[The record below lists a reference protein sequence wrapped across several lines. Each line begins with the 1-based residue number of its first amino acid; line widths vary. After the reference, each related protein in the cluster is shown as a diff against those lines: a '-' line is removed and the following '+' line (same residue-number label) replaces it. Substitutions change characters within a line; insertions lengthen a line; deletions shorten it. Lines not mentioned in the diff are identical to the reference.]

1 MCTATAS
8 QKADSIMQSERN
20 YDVIVAGGGPSGFI
34 AAIAAARLGAK
45 TLLIERYGFLGGMPT
60 AACIGP
66 ISPFHFQDEQVIAGI
81 PQQFID
87 RMVELG
93 GSTGHAKA
101 TDPKGHG
108 SYVCFYDRQIYKWAA
123 LQMVREA
130 GVELLLHS
138 FISGVRVEEGKLRAV
153 NAVSKSGVGSY
164 GAHVVIDAT
173 GDGDIAA
180 LAGAQHTI
188 GRSDGTLQ
196 PATLMFEMAQ
206 VDTDA
211 VKAYMDANPDDFWRR
226 SEIVTMRPFAANLE
240 KRYFCGQGF
249 VKAVKEATAA
259 EELQLG
265 RDSVLFWTTVRPGV
279 LHFNSTRVARV
290 DALSAE
296 DLTRA
301 EIEGREQVMSLAS
314 FLRKRVPGFAS
325 AYVSDT
331 GIQIGIRESR
341 HILGDHVLT
350 QEDICRGTKYADV
363 IARGYFPI
371 DIHNPNGRE
380 GAVNDGGVWQ
390 DIHDSYDIP
399 FRCLVPRG
407 VEGLIVAGRAI
418 SATHEAHASFRTQGG
433 VMAIGHAAGAAAAL
447 AARDCIEPRRI
458 NINTLQRALEAE
470 GALLRHDP
478 VQAEKQRRKADEA
491 VQDAL
496 ARGLITTAYVRTVQ
510 RKLKAPVRAVG

>member
-1 MCTATAS
+1 MHTNG
-8 QKADSIMQSERN
+8 N
-20 YDVIVAGGGPSGFI
+20 YDVIVVGGGPSGFI
-34 AAIAAARLGAK
+34 AATAAARLGAK

-60 AACIGP
+60 VACIGP
-66 ISPFHFQDEQVIAGI
+66 ISPFHFKDEQVVAGI

-93 GSTGHAKA
+93 GSTGHAKT

-108 SYVCFYDRQIYKWAA
+108 SYVCFYDRQVYKWAA

-130 GVELLLHS
+130 GADLLLHS
-138 FISGVRVEEGKLRAV
+138 FVSDVAVEDGKIRAV
-153 NAVSKSGVGSY
+153 TTVSKSGEQTY
-164 GAHVVIDAT
+164 GARVVIDAT
-173 GDGDIAA
+173 GDGDVAA
-180 LAGAQHTI
+180 LAGAQYTV

-226 SEIVTMRPFAANLE
+226 SEIVTMRSFSPQLE
-240 KRYFCGQGF
+240 QRHFCGQGF
-249 VKAVKEATAA
+249 VQAVREATADG
-259 EELQLG
+259 ELQLG

-279 LHFNSTRVARV
+279 LHFNTTRVARV
-290 DALSAE
+290 DALSAQ

-301 EIEGREQVMSLAS
+301 ELEGREQVMSLAG
-314 FLRKRVPGFAS
+314 FLRKRVPGFEN

-341 HILGDHVLT
+341 HISGDYVLT
-350 QEDICRGTKYADV
+350 EEDVARGTKHPDV

-371 DIHNPNGRE
+371 DIHNPHGRK
-380 GAVNDGGVWQ
+380 GAVNDGGVWR
-390 DIHDSYDIP
+390 DIDESYDIP
-399 FRCLVPRG
+399 YRCLLPRG
-407 VEGLIVAGRAI
+407 LDGLIVAGRAI

-433 VMAIGHAAGAAAAL
+433 VMAIGHAAGAAAAI
-447 AARDCIEPRRI
+447 AARDGVEPRQI
-458 NINTLQRALEAE
+458 DIPTLQQELEAE
-470 GALLRHDP
+470 GALLRQDP
-478 VQAEKQRRKADEA
+478 VRTAEQRRRAESA

-496 ARGLITTAYVRTVQ
+496 TRGLISQAYLRPVEDEAQVPVQ
-510 RKLKAPVRAVG
+510 AAG